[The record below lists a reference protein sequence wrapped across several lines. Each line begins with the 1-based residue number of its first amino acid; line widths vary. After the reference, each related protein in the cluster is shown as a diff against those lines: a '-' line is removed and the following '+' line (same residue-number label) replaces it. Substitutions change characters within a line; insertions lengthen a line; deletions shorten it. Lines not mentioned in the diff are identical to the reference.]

1 MYDCD
6 SVFDEDRINNARYEE
21 YEEYEDDWEDDDVY
35 AWHEE
40 ENNNARRYLERS
52 LYYAVQH

>member
-21 YEEYEDDWEDDDVY
+21 YEDDWEDDDVY
-35 AWHEE
+35 TWHEE
-40 ENNNARRYLERS
+40 ENDNARRYLERS

>member
-6 SVFDEDRINNARYEE
+6 SVFDEDRINNAAYEQE
-21 YEEYEDDWEDDDVY
+21 DYEDWQDEDVY

-40 ENNNARRYLERS
+40 ENDYARRYMERR
-52 LYYAVQH
+52 